1 MNGKGDSPRPLSV
14 KKQEF
19 DDSWDRIFGKKE
31 QMCEYSGLPNTD
43 TYIVDK
49 LTELSQEIGLYD
61 APKRSEDNQGEFPR
75 IDEDGNRIEWTA
87 C

>member
-14 KKQEF
+14 KKQQF
-19 DDSWDRIFGKKE
+19 DDNWDRIFSK
-31 QMCEYSGLPNTD
+31 
-43 TYIVDK
+43 VDE
-49 LTELSQEIGLYD
+49 LTAFSQEIGLYD

>member
-19 DDSWDRIFGKKE
+19 DNNWDRIF
-31 QMCEYSGLPNTD
+31 NTAD
-43 TYIVDK
+43 E
-49 LTELSQEIGLYD
+49 LTAFSQEIGLYD

>member
-1 MNGKGDSPRPLSV
+1 MNGKGDTPRPMSV
-14 KKQEF
+14 KKQQF
-19 DDSWDRIFGKKE
+19 DDNWDRIFNKKVADE
-31 QMCEYSGLPNTD
+31 
-43 TYIVDK
+43 

>member
-19 DDSWDRIFGKKE
+19 DNNWDRIF
-31 QMCEYSGLPNTD
+31 NTAD
-43 TYIVDK
+43 E
-49 LTELSQEIGLYD
+49 LTAFSQEIGLYD
-61 APKRSEDNQGEFPR
+61 APKRSEDNQREFPR

>member
-14 KKQEF
+14 NKKQF
-19 DDSWDRIFGKKE
+19 DDNWDRIF
-31 QMCEYSGLPNTD
+31 NTAD
-43 TYIVDK
+43 E
-49 LTELSQEIGLYD
+49 LTAFSQEIGLYD